1 MCCGLQCH
9 SCSSQLPPQV
19 HFLISLQP
27 TWLNGWALSVFRKPD
42 KAKLQAHLTPV
53 LATFLHGRLATLPS
67 KTGYLTID
75 NFTMQTGT
83 QVSVTYRKY
92 RVMNYLALLFKCQ
105 HGIWLK
111 INGSTMLWVKICH
124 KGRKAVSSVA
134 IYLYQPSF
142 SQLPTSVETIAKISS
157 KYCKTQPLVIF

>member
-53 LATFLHGRLATLPS
+53 LAASLHGSLATLPS
-67 KTGYLTID
+67 KTGQLTID
-75 NFTMQTGT
+75 TFIMQTGT
-83 QVSVTYRKY
+83 RVSITDRKY
-92 RVMNYLALLFKCQ
+92 RVMNPLAFLFKCYR
-105 HGIWLK
+105 GIWLK
-111 INGSTMLWVKICH
+111 RSGSTMLWVKICH

-134 IYLYQPSF
+134 IYLYQQSF
-142 SQLPTSVETIAKISS
+142 SQLRTSVETMGTHQHK
-157 KYCKTQPLVIF
+157 LERL